1 MRQHILLRWPA
12 FNSSAA
18 VALSLTGLL
27 LGIGTALAPVLV
39 IALCIAAIIQML
51 VYWRVESAAYLYIG
65 LFPLTVGIDRG
76 AIFALLRPNEV
87 ILVLL
92 WICVIVS
99 ALIRRRSLLPVG
111 GIKVPD
117 VLLVILATTTS
128 LYSLLTMW
136 ARGLPIASD
145 DYVYAMSLWK
155 LLAVYLLLRTTL
167 RSVRSIRQS
176 IQVLV
181 YSTSIVV
188 TIGLLQVSGI
198 NSIVSALSAVWS
210 DADEYSDGASSLRA
224 SSTLGAPIPFA
235 DFMAISSVLLFGL
248 ASIARIRHHR
258 RLLRILAILC
268 ALGCF
273 ASGQASGVL
282 ALIICFAAFGLA
294 RGRPIQY
301 LSIVAGISLASV
313 LLLRSVVGARVD
325 QIDQRTG
332 LPAAW
337 TGTNGRLANLQNLV
351 LPELTSGWNWLLGV
365 RTSARIVAPEP
376 WREWIYIESGYAWL
390 VWVGGVPALIAF
402 IAFLVSAAL
411 AAYRVRAYSEDLSA
425 IIGATGIAIV
435 SLLAIL
441 MVLDPHLTYRGSSDL
456 IVSVLSL
463 CVGGQSLFSR
473 GGADSIFGANRRAH
487 QE

>member
-1 MRQHILLRWPA
+1 M
-12 FNSSAA
+12 
-18 VALSLTGLL
+18 
-27 LGIGTALAPVLV
+27 
-39 IALCIAAIIQML
+39 
-51 VYWRVESAAYLYIG
+51 
-65 LFPLTVGIDRG
+65 
-76 AIFALLRPNEV
+76 
-87 ILVLL
+87 
-92 WICVIVS
+92 
-99 ALIRRRSLLPVG
+99 
-111 GIKVPD
+111 
-117 VLLVILATTTS
+117 
-128 LYSLLTMW
+128 
-136 ARGLPIASD
+136 
-145 DYVYAMSLWK
+145 
-155 LLAVYLLLRTTL
+155 
-167 RSVRSIRQS
+167 
-176 IQVLV
+176 LV

-198 NSIVSALSAVWS
+198 NLIVSALSAVWS